1 MFCLQCSGLNS
12 TPTELLQDYMPTKVS
27 GTEQCHRLFRVCHF
41 PSSLEPLT
49 DRSNKNQVHLHHLTL
64 WLNTVTFT
72 SLHHGTG
79 LVEKSGQSV
88 VDGALFGDLQG
99 HHRARPRHQLCR
111 PAGTR
116 TDSE

>member
-1 MFCLQCSGLNS
+1 MDS
-12 TPTELLQDYMPTKVS
+12 TLLQQNSRIICQQKSLVPSSATGCSEFVI
-27 GTEQCHRLFRVCHF
+27 F
-41 PSSLEPLT
+41 PISLEPLT
-49 DRSNKNQVHLHHLTL
+49 DRSNKNHVQLHHLTL